1 MSSKRD
7 PKLWLG
13 DILDCIQEIEDATNQ
28 VEAETFVNNRLMINA
43 VSYSLLKIAEA
54 VNHLRKTNIA
64 LPPTQPWEDIYNL
77 GNQLRHAYFGI
88 DHHQIWRMVTTDLP
102 SLKATCETLMATIQA
117 QSQNPPNRQGP
128 IHHPRKD

>member
-13 DILDCIQEIEDATNQ
+13 DILDSIQEIEDATHQ
-28 VEAETFVNNRLMINA
+28 IDAETFVNNRLLTNA
-43 VSYSLLKIAEA
+43 VSYALLKISEA
-54 VNHLRKTNIA
+54 VNHLRKIDMT

-88 DHHQIWRMVTTDLP
+88 DHHQLWRTVTADLP
-102 SLKATCETLMATIQA
+102 SLKTTCETLLTTLH
-117 QSQNPPNRQGP
+117 SQDGNPSDM
-128 IHHPRKD
+128 K